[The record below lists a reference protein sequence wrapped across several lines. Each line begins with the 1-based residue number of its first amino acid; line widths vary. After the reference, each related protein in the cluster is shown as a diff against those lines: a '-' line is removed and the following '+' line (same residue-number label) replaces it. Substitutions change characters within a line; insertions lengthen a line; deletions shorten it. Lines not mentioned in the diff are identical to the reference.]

1 MSNKISS
8 ETKRTVLDMFRDGE
22 SKRNIA
28 KECGIS
34 PRSVGRIIDNA
45 HETKKAMQIKA
56 PTNSV
61 KPVTKNIDGL
71 LPCPFCGGEGKIRA
85 TTCPPGD
92 EMGYY
97 VKCGKCGLMTVT
109 VKIGKQL
116 YSDKEFSTVEAV
128 GRVTELWNNRYNKEG
143 ASVNE

>member
-1 MSNKISS
+1 MYLICS
-8 ETKRTVLDMFRDGE
+8 ETEKAR
-22 SKRNIA
+22 
-28 KECGIS
+28 GI
-34 PRSVGRIIDNA
+34 
-45 HETKKAMQIKA
+45 
-56 PTNSV
+56 
-61 KPVTKNIDGL
+61 L

-85 TTCPPGD
+85 TTCPSD

-97 VKCGKCGLMTVT
+97 VKCVKCGLMTVT

-143 ASVNE
+143 ANVNE